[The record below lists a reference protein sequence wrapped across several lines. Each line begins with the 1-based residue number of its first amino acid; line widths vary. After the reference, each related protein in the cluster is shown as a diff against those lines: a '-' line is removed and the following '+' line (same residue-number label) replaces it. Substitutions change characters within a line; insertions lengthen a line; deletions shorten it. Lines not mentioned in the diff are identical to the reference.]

1 MLMKT
6 SFGHHPLFGSTVDL
20 VITIEGNRSLHMLT
34 VGAVVVVV
42 VIEVVVMVVV
52 VVVSAQTRSDEL
64 VRGAIS
70 T

>member
-1 MLMKT
+1 M
-6 SFGHHPLFGSTVDL
+6 